1 MIEVIAPAKI
11 NLTLRVLGKR
21 EDGFHEIETLIVPI
35 GLVDRLTVEATGD
48 WSFSC
53 DDPTVPGDERNLVV
67 RAARLFFAETGLH
80 GKVAVRLRKAIPHG
94 AGLGGGSSDA
104 AATLRMLD
112 IFYGTGLAR
121 ENLMRMASELGSD
134 VPVFVDGRPAWCRG
148 RGEIVEPADFTAQL
162 PLLLLKP
169 AFGVP
174 TPWAYRR
181 WKDSP
186 ELSGVRYNG
195 QEFPWG
201 RLENDLERPVFE
213 KYLLLA
219 TMKEWLREQP
229 EAAGALMSGSGSTMI
244 ALLREAGQGNALAA
258 RARERYGQDLWTCET
273 FAGKN
278 FEFRNSYF
286 PRILSKD
293 E

>member
-1 MIEVIAPAKI
+1 MKQFAPAKI
-11 NLTLRVLGKR
+11 NLYLHILGR
-21 EDGFHEIETLIVPI
+21 RPDGFHELETLMAPI
-35 GLVDRLTVEATGD
+35 SLGDTLDLDLIASGIEFTCSDPALSDARDNLATK
-48 WSFSC
+48 
-53 DDPTVPGDERNLVV
+53 
-67 RAARLFFAETGLH
+67 AARLFLEEFSLATGIRIHLEK
-80 GKVAVRLRKAIPHG
+80 GVPVG